1 MLRWPI
7 IMQNQKWNYSIVV
20 YQFFFF
26 GTIILCLPIWFI
38 VNAFYE
44 KLIDQI
50 KSNTLY
56 IEFLS
61 LWLLY
66 ISPSDINPF
75 DDAYTYIILFSI
87 ILSII
92 VTGISRI
99 SKYYYGEFWYCVCTC
114 SYLVMCKPYYK
125 YSYCKFPQTIV
136 QIGWFIPLIF
146 SILLILLFSR

>member
-1 MLRWPI
+1 
-7 IMQNQKWNYSIVV
+7 MQNQKWNYSIVV
-20 YQFFFF
+20 YQFFFL

-66 ISPSDINPF
+66 ISPSGINPF

-99 SKYYYGEFWYCVCTC
+99 SKYYYGEFWCYCVCTC
-114 SYLVMCKPYYK
+114 SYLVMCYHIINTLIVNFHKLLYK
-125 YSYCKFPQTIV
+125 LVDTFLKFFP
-136 QIGWFIPLIF
+136 FF
-146 SILLILLFSR
+146 SFCYFQDKKNSNL